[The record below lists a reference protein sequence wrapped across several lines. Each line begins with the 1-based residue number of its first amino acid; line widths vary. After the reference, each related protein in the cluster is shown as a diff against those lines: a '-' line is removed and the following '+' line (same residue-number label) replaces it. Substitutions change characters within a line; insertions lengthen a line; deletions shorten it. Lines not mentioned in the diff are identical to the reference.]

1 MRETIKQFY
10 SFKCRNH
17 RLTKVSH
24 RRDVIFFVK
33 CGVSLSRDDGEKR
46 TLAVQF
52 GSRKQKETR
61 SRSIR
66 RRRSKE
72 NLYVL
77 LYNQAT
83 SPHEQITSLADNY
96 QNVIIYYIN
105 VLQRAQLD
113 LSQHNNNLSRILCC

>member
-33 CGVSLSRDDGEKR
+33 CGVSLSHDDGEKR

-72 NLYVL
+72 NL
-77 LYNQAT
+77 
-83 SPHEQITSLADNY
+83 LADNY